1 MIHLIV
7 GKKGTGK
14 TKMLV
19 EQVNKAAATAKG
31 SVICV
36 EKGIKLTYD
45 IKHTVRLVD
54 TEEFDVSG
62 FDMLYGFLCGI
73 FAGNYDITDMFIDNV
88 LRIGKTGLEDF
99 AKFLDRLSAVKTIA
113 GVNIVISVSADASE
127 LPESVR
133 AYL

>member
-1 MIHLIV
+1 
-7 GKKGTGK
+7 
-14 TKMLV
+14 
-19 EQVNKAAATAKG
+19 
-31 SVICV
+31 
-36 EKGIKLTYD
+36 
-45 IKHTVRLVD
+45 
-54 TEEFDVSG
+54 
-62 FDMLYGFLCGI
+62 
-73 FAGNYDITDMFIDNV
+73 MFIDNV